1 MDKRKTPL
9 SDHLL
14 TIFEEWGQSFVGL
27 IPDFER
33 LFERFEMLGS
43 LAYLEQN
50 DKDTLKAALNGNPQ
64 QAFAWMPVG
73 RAGWHTSNA
82 QKIISEMQSEAPKKL
97 YSAPD
102 SRKAIRKFLELFV
115 TNFSRVAG
123 RMRW

>member
-1 MDKRKTPL
+1 
-9 SDHLL
+9 
-14 TIFEEWGQSFVGL
+14 
-27 IPDFER
+27 
-33 LFERFEMLGS
+33 
-43 LAYLEQN
+43 LEQN

-82 QKIISEMQSEAPKKL
+82 QKIISEMQSEAQKKAL
-97 YSAPD
+97 LGAGFAKGDPE
-102 SRKAIRKFLELFV
+102 FLELFV